1 MDKSIKSIVV
11 IAGNYPAPGHA
22 ALVFV
27 QQLVHA
33 IIDMGVK
40 VTVIAPQSIVHTI
53 VHKKP
58 LLPKHSKVTTERG
71 YIYDVHRPYTLSFG
85 KNNLFSTFTSH
96 YNRHK
101 IEKLLVNINT
111 DALYTHFWGSTALVY
126 KYALKNKLPLFVA
139 CGESGDLFASELRHF
154 SVETKEKMSKAVT
167 GIISVSA
174 ENKRKCI
181 EYSLGKAENIE
192 VLPNAIQ
199 ADRFYRADASDMKNK
214 LGINNDDFVIAFVGA
229 FISRKGPDRVAKAII
244 KLNDPQIKVI
254 FIGKPFDGNQYDF
267 DCPGIIHK
275 GPLDHSLLPQ
285 YLNCADVFVLP
296 TRNEGC
302 CNAIVEALAMGIPVI
317 SSEGA
322 FNDDILNENNSIRI
336 NPNDVDAIAEAIR
349 KLKENPELRKKMSDY
364 SQSRHEDYS
373 IKGRAKKILDFIN
386 RKITE

>member
-1 MDKSIKSIVV
+1 MNNKVKSITV
-11 IAGNYPAPGHA
+11 IAGNYPAPGHV

-40 VTVIAPQSIVHTI
+40 VTVIAPQSIVHSI
-53 VHKKP
+53 VHKKS
-58 LLPKHSKVTTERG
+58 LLPKHSKATTERG
-71 YIYDVHRPYTLSFG
+71 NIYDVYRPYTLSFG
-85 KNNLFSTFTSH
+85 NHNLFSTFTSH

-101 IEKLLVNINT
+101 IEKLLENINS
-111 DALYTHFWGSTALVY
+111 DVLYTHFWGSTALVY
-126 KYALKNKLPLFVA
+126 KYALKNNLPLFVA
-139 CGESGDLFASELRHF
+139 CGESGDLFAYEMRRF
-154 SVETKEKMSKAVT
+154 SQKTKEKMSKVVT

-199 ADRFYRADASDMKNK
+199 ADRFYRADASDMKKK

-244 KLNDPQIKVI
+244 KLNNPQIKVI

-275 GPLDHSLLPQ
+275 GPLDHNLLPQ
-285 YLNCADVFVLP
+285 YLNCADAFVLP
-296 TRNEGC
+296 TQNEGC

-336 NPNDVDAIAEAIR
+336 NPNDVDAIAEAIK
-349 KLKENPELRKKMSDY
+349 KLKDDPELRKKMSEY
-364 SQSRHEDYS
+364 TLARHNEYS
-373 IKGRAKKILDFIN
+373 IDGRAKRILDFIN
-386 RKITE
+386 RK